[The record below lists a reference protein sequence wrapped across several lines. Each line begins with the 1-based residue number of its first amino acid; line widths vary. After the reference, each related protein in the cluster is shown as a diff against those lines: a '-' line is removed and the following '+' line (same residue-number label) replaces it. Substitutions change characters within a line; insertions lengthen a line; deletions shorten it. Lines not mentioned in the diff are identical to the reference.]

1 MKISKLKVFVV
12 PERNGNFLSMPK
24 HTFEDIDFEL
34 DNFFLGL
41 KLYSRGDAIGLRYM
55 LGAFHNLAF
64 CKDDF
69 ETFIKKAVDK
79 YRTNIDSKIVEVL
92 CNKKK

>member
-1 MKISKLKVFVV
+1 M
-12 PERNGNFLSMPK
+12 GNSL
-24 HTFEDIDFEL
+24 
-34 DNFFLGL
+34 
-41 KLYSRGDAIGLRYM
+41 GLRYM

-79 YRTNIDSKIVEVL
+79 YRTNIDSKIVEEL
-92 CNKKK
+92 CNKK